1 MTKYRVKK
9 ETSVGGEI
17 KYSPQV
23 KSWRWPFWVGL
34 DWFSEYAMY
43 RFDSSEEALKCIQ
56 DEVDKATKSTEYC
69 AVYVKQE
76 TGAVYGGC
84 RDEPLVREDAYPAV
98 PDYIPP
104 GKELPISVQEY
115 NKMLEEKFG
124 PPGSGGKCS

>member
-43 RFDSSEEALKCIQ
+43 RFDSSEEALKCLQ

-84 RDEPLVREDAYPAV
+84 RDEPEFR
-98 PDYIPP
+98 
-104 GKELPISVQEY
+104 ELPISTQEY
-115 NKMLEEKFG
+115 NRMLEEKFG